1 MNLHDEQ
8 CWLTTDN
15 DHGSYLHGVRTG
27 PITTMKNS
35 DPEAITI
42 GCVSITIDHAHKH
55 GTQSQKKR
63 ESLE

>member
-1 MNLHDEQ
+1 MASSMNVHDEQ

-15 DHGSYLHGVRTG
+15 DHRSYLHGVRTG

-42 GCVSITIDHAHKH
+42 LAVYHLHLIYLLI
-55 GTQSQKKR
+55 
-63 ESLE
+63 